1 MSSTTPEDGFVAVIG
16 MAGRF
21 PDAADVD
28 ALWANLCAAR
38 ESLTPLPELAPP
50 DQPDYVPAYGI
61 IDRAA
66 DFDAPFFDY
75 PPQSALIIDPQ
86 QRVLLEVAHE
96 ALDRAGYGNA
106 DRPLTGVFVGGASTR
121 YGERLRALGDGLPFV
136 DDWQIS
142 HGNDLDFLSGRL
154 AYKLGLNGPAMSV
167 QTACSTS
174 LVAVHVAIQALLVG
188 DCDIALA
195 GGTTVLATLPRS
207 RHTPGGILSPDGHCR
222 AFDASAAGTVNASGA
237 GIVVLRP
244 LADALAADD
253 HIHAVVRGTAVNN
266 DGRDKIGFTAPSL
279 TGQTAAVLAAL
290 SVAAVRADEIGY
302 VEAHGTATALGD
314 PIEVAALTQAFRET
328 TDRRGYCRI
337 GSVKT
342 NIGHSDAAAGVA
354 GLIKAVLAVEHGVL
368 PASLHF
374 HKPNPVIDF
383 ADSPFQVNATTVPWP
398 KNGGRPRIA
407 AVNSLGVGGT
417 NAHAVVAEPPQ
428 RKPTASSRS
437 HVLLPV
443 SAKTA
448 SAADAAV
455 ERLAGFFTE
464 HPAVDPADVSWTL
477 RAGRTHYAHRR
488 FVVARQTGEATATL
502 SAGPVRA
509 ETAHRDDRTVT
520 FLYAGQ
526 GGQHVGMAGEL
537 YAQEP
542 VFRRHVDEVAE
553 LAASPLGADLRHILF
568 AEGDDAAAASVR
580 LADIAVG
587 QPAVFAVQYALT
599 GLLGSWGLT
608 PDAVTGHS
616 LGAYAAAC
624 AAGILTLPDA
634 VRLVAE
640 RGRLLG
646 SVPAGAMAAVRLPYT
661 DVERLMP
668 PGLSVGAV
676 NGPGQCTVS
685 GPVEGVRRFVEE
697 QTRRGVETR
706 LLRISTAGHSPLTE
720 PILPAFAEFLREL
733 PLYKPEVPFL
743 SDTTGDWAEP
753 SAVTSVSYWTEHLRR
768 PVRFD
773 AVLST
778 LFGAPESVLVDLGPG
793 RALSSLARQH
803 PSRDANQPIAV
814 LTPHPTQEESHV
826 ATLLTGVGQIWAA
839 GGHVDV
845 RALHDDE
852 RHRRVPLPTYPFE
865 RTRLLAGEDDDTG
878 ARPAPTPSSPRRT
891 EDAHAPRP
899 TVLEAVLDAFGG
911 ALGIPDVEPEDNL
924 FDLGGDSLIATKIA
938 AWARAQFAATVSVA
952 DIIRSGDASRLAR
965 LIEER
970 IAASTQE
977 EEARP

>member
-1 MSSTTPEDGFVAVIG
+1 MSSTAPEDGFVAVIG

-21 PDAADVD
+21 PGAADVD

-75 PPQSALIIDPQ
+75 PPQSALVIDPQ

-154 AYKLGLNGPAMSV
+154 AYKLGLHGPAVSV

-174 LVAVHVAIQALLVG
+174 LVAVHVAVQALLAG

-195 GGTTVLATLPRS
+195 GGTTVLATPPRT
-207 RHTPGGILSPDGHCR
+207 RHTPGGVLSPDGHCR

-237 GIVVLRP
+237 GVVVLRP
-244 LADALAADD
+244 LADALAAGD
-253 HIHAVVRGTAVNN
+253 HIHAVVRGSAVNN

-279 TGQTAAVLAAL
+279 TGQTAAVLAAH
-290 SVAAVRADEIGY
+290 SVAGVGADEIGY
-302 VEAHGTATALGD
+302 VEAHGTGTILGD
-314 PIEVAALTQAFRET
+314 PIEVAALTQAFRRT

-342 NIGHSDAAAGVA
+342 NIGHTDAAAGVT

-374 HKPNPVIDF
+374 REPNPVIDF
-383 ADSPFQVNATTVPWP
+383 ADSPFQVNAATVPWP
-398 KNGGRPRIA
+398 ESGGRPRIA
-407 AVNSLGVGGT
+407 AVNSLGIGGT
-417 NAHAVVAEPPQ
+417 NAHAVVAEPP
-428 RKPTASSRS
+428 RREPTASSRS

-455 ERLAGFFTE
+455 GRLAGFLTE
-464 HPAVDPADVSWTL
+464 HPAVAPADVSWTL
-477 RAGRTHYAHRR
+477 RAGRTHHAHRR
-488 FVVARQTGEATATL
+488 FVVARRTGEAAAAS

-509 ETAHRDDRTVT
+509 GAAHHDDRPVI

-526 GGQHVGMAGEL
+526 GGQHVGMAAEL

-542 VFRRHVDEVAE
+542 VFRRRLDEVAE
-553 LAASPLGADLRHILF
+553 LAASPLGADLRHVLF
-568 AEGDDAAAASVR
+568 AEGDDAAAASAR
-580 LADIAVG
+580 LADIAVA

-646 SVPAGAMAAVRLPYT
+646 SVPAGAMAAVRLPYA
-661 DVERLMP
+661 DVAGLLP

-676 NGPGQCTVS
+676 NGPEQCTVS
-685 GPVEGVRRFVEE
+685 GPADGVRRFVEE
-697 QTRRGVETR
+697 QNRRGVKTQ

-720 PILPAFAEFLREL
+720 PILPAYADFLREL
-733 PLYKPEVPFL
+733 PLHKPEIPFL
-743 SDTTGDWAEP
+743 SDTTGDWSEP

-773 AVLST
+773 AVLSR
-778 LFGAPESVLVDLGPG
+778 LFGAPESMLVDLGPG

-803 PSRDANQPIAV
+803 PGRNADQPIVA
-814 LTPHPTQEESHV
+814 LTPHPTEEAADA
-826 ATLLTGVGQIWAA
+826 ATLLTGVGQVWAA
-839 GGHVDV
+839 GGRIDL

-852 RHRRVPLPTYPFE
+852 RRRRVPLPTYPFE
-865 RTRLLAGEDDDTG
+865 RTRLLAGEDDGTG
-878 ARPAPTPSSPRRT
+878 THPAPTPAPPRRA

-911 ALGIPDVEPEDNL
+911 ALGLPDVEPEDNF
-924 FDLGGDSLIATKIA
+924 FDLGGDSLIATKVA
-938 AWARAQFAATVSVA
+938 AWARARFAATVSVA
-952 DIIRSGDASRLAR
+952 DIIRSGDAGRLAR

-970 IAASTQE
+970 VAAGAEE